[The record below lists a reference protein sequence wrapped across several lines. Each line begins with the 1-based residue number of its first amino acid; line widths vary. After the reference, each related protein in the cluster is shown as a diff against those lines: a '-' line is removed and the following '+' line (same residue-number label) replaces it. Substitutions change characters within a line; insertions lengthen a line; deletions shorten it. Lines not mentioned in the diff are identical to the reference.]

1 MHPDRA
7 IRPLSV
13 EGSGDRVRL
22 QLTRRADYA
31 IRTALCLGR
40 EGSGDRLSAPVIA
53 QRMDVPPRFL
63 PQIMQDLVRAGLVE
77 ASLGRGGGYRLARAP
92 GEISLLEVI
101 EAVEGDARRRTC
113 VLSSTACDASRPCDV
128 HALFADAQDALLDK
142 LAQATI
148 VDALGADADGG

>member
-1 MHPDRA
+1 M
-7 IRPLSV
+7 S
-13 EGSGDRVRL
+13 SVRL

-40 EGSGDRLSAPVIA
+40 EGGEVRLAASAIA

-92 GEISLLEVI
+92 GEVSLLEII

-113 VLSSTACDASRPCDV
+113 VLSSSSCDASRPCDV
-128 HALFADAQDALLDK
+128 HALFASAQDALLDR
-142 LAQATI
+142 LGEAT
-148 VDALGADADGG
+148 VLDALGSGVDMRGAASTTDA

>member
-1 MHPDRA
+1 
-7 IRPLSV
+7 
-13 EGSGDRVRL
+13 VRL

-40 EGSGDRLSAPVIA
+40 EGREGWLAAPVIA
-53 QRMDVPPRFL
+53 QRMVVPPRFL

-92 GEISLLEVI
+92 GEVSLLEII

-113 VLSSTACDASRPCDV
+113 VLSSSACDASRPCDV
-128 HALFADAQDALLDK
+128 HALFANAQDALLDR
-142 LAQATI
+142 LDQATI
-148 VDALGADADGG
+148 LDALGAEVDTHGAAQGPAEVRPPREG